1 VKKEVQLAVERSE
14 AHRTIQRLVSRAAA
28 ISDQDNFEVI
38 EQGVRLLLA
47 WYGDN
52 PDWPKKAQVRLGSE
66 DNDPISPTS
75 VLEAAHR
82 LSSTC
87 AFTLDELLASVYG
100 SEVFIWEAKAVKNR
114 IATLLRAAGYECKQ
128 KRRGGTRVLAWG
140 LPAGLQHQV
149 LLARART

>member
-1 VKKEVQLAVERSE
+1 MKKEVQLAVERSE

-100 SEVFIWEAKAVKNR
+100 SEVFILEAKAV
-114 IATLLRAAGYECKQ
+114 
-128 KRRGGTRVLAWG
+128 
-140 LPAGLQHQV
+140 
-149 LLARART
+149 

>member
-1 VKKEVQLAVERSE
+1 MKEEV
-14 AHRTIQRLVSRAAA
+14 QRLVNRAAA
-28 ISDQDNFEVI
+28 ISDQESLEVI

-75 VLEAAHR
+75 ILTAAR
-82 LSSTC
+82 ELSSTR

-114 IATLLRAAGYECKQ
+114 VASLLRAAGYECRQ
-128 KRRGGTRVLAWG
+128 KRQGGARVLAWG

-149 LLARART
+149 SLARART